1 MFSQISSRLRL
12 PIAAA
17 AVVSA
22 ALALAAPA
30 QAAPATGP
38 EVPAAATSARTA
50 PATAAAP
57 AAAGAWAAGTRAY
70 LVITAPGATASAQTA
85 VTANGGTVFAAY
97 DAIGVIVAHSTSAS
111 FAATMRGV
119 SGVQQVGAT
128 RTSDVPADA
137 YNPALPANPTQST
150 TTLTESNRWDMTQ
163 IKADQAWAVTTG
175 SASVKVGVLDTGVD
189 DQHQDIA
196 PNFNAADSVSCAY
209 GKADTRAG
217 AWRDVGTHGT
227 HVAGTIA
234 AAKNGKGVIGV
245 APGVK
250 ISSVRVAEPTSS
262 LFFAENTVCA
272 FVWAGDHGFKVTNNS
287 YYTDPWQFNCPD
299 NIDQAAIIEGVRR
312 AQAYAEG
319 KGSLQVAAAGNSNYD
334 LANKTTDTESP
345 NDSTPVTRTITN
357 ACLDIPTELPGVVTV
372 AAQASGG
379 AKASYS
385 NFGNG
390 VIDIAAPGGDGAT
403 QVYSTLPGGKYGNM
417 SGTSMASPHVAGVA
431 ALIASANPT
440 YTPADIRNA
449 LGTQATDKACPS
461 DARCT
466 GTTAKNGFFGE
477 GSVDALKAVGGGT
490 TPTGPYFENVNDVT
504 IVDNATVESALTVSG
519 VTGNAPATLKVGV
532 DIKHTYRGDLVLT
545 LVAPD
550 GTVYPLEDFAN
561 SDSADD
567 VLKTYTVNAS
577 SEVANGTWKLRVQ
590 DIATQDTGRIDAWNL
605 TF

>member
-1 MFSQISSRLRL
+1 M
-12 PIAAA
+12 AA
-17 AVVSA
+17 AVVGA
-22 ALALAAPA
+22 TVAIAAPA
-30 QAAPATGP
+30 QATVEPQARDLSRAKAPVQAAPAAP
-38 EVPAAATSARTA
+38 SARTA
-50 PATAAAP
+50 PAL
-57 AAAGAWAAGTRAY
+57 AGAWAAGTRAY
-70 LVITAPGATASAQTA
+70 LVITMPGDTTA
-85 VTANGGTVFAAY
+85 VRNAVASNGGTVFASY
-97 DAIGVIVAHSTSAS
+97 DAIGVVVAHSTSAS

-119 SGVQQVGAT
+119 AGVQQVGAT

-137 YNPALPANPTQST
+137 YNPALPANPSQST

-175 SASVKVGVLDTGVD
+175 SAAVKVGVLDTGVD

-217 AWRDVGTHGT
+217 AWRDVGSHGT

-250 ISSVRVAEPTSS
+250 ISSVRIAEPTSS
-262 LFFAENTVCA
+262 LFFAENTVCG
-272 FVWAGDHGFKVTNNS
+272 FMWAGDHGFKVTNNS

-312 AQAYAEG
+312 AQAYAES

-334 LANKTTDTESP
+334 LANKTTDSESP
-345 NDSTPVTRTITN
+345 NDSTPTTRTITN
-357 ACLDIPTELPGVVTV
+357 ACIDIPTELPGVVTV
-372 AAQASGG
+372 SAQASGG

-390 VIDIAAPGGDGAT
+390 VIDVTAPGGDGAT
-403 QVYSTLPGGKYGNM
+403 GVYSTLPGGKYGSM
-417 SGTSMASPHVAGVA
+417 SGTSMASPHVTGVA
-431 ALIASANPT
+431 ALIASANPA
-440 YTPADIRNA
+440 YTPADIRAA

-461 DARCT
+461 DSRCT
-466 GTTAKNGFFGE
+466 GTATKNGFFGE
-477 GSVDALKAVGGGT
+477 GQVDALKAVSGT
-490 TPTGPYFENVNDVT
+490 TPPPTGRYFENLTDVAV
-504 IVDNATVESALTVSG
+504 VDNATVESPIAVSG

-532 DIKHTYRGDLVLT
+532 DIKHTYRGDLVLS

-567 VLKTYTVNAS
+567 VVKTYTVNAS

-590 DIATQDTGRIDAWNL
+590 DVASQDTGRIDAWNL

>member
-1 MFSQISSRLRL
+1 M
-12 PIAAA
+12 AAA
-17 AVVSA
+17 ALGTTV
-22 ALALAAPA
+22 ALAAPA
-30 QAAPATGP
+30 GFAQAAPTDTEPVAARSAGATRS
-38 EVPAAATSARTA
+38 ATTTT
-50 PATAAAP
+50 PAAAP
-57 AAAGAWAAGTRAY
+57 AAWAAGTRAY
-70 LVITAPGATASAQTA
+70 LVITAPGGTSAVGGA
-85 VTANGGTVFAAY
+85 VTSNGGSVFATY

-111 FAATMRGV
+111 FASAMRSVG
-119 SGVQQVGAT
+119 GVQQVGAT

-137 YNPALPANPTQST
+137 YNPALPANPSQST

-163 IKADQAWAVTTG
+163 IKAEQAWAVTTG
-175 SASVKVGVLDTGVD
+175 SATVKVGVLDTGVD

-196 PNFNAADSVSCAY
+196 PNFNAADSASCAY

-250 ISSVRVAEPTSS
+250 ISAVRIAEPTSS
-262 LFFAENTVCA
+262 LFFAENTICG
-272 FVWAGDHGFKVTNNS
+272 FMWAGDHGFKVTNNS

-299 NIDQAAIIEGVRR
+299 NLDQAAIIEGVRR
-312 AQAYAEG
+312 AQVYAEG

-334 LANKTTDTESP
+334 LANKTTDSESP

-357 ACLDIPTELPGVVTV
+357 ACIDIPTELPGVVTV
-372 AAQASGG
+372 ASQASGG

-431 ALIASANPT
+431 ALIASTNPT
-440 YTPADIRNA
+440 FTPAQIRDQ
-449 LGTQATDKACPS
+449 LGVQATDRACPS
-461 DARCT
+461 DTRCK
-466 GTTAKNGFFGE
+466 GTTTKNGFFGE
-477 GSVDALKAVGGGT
+477 GAVDALKAVGGS
-490 TPTGPYFENVNDVT
+490 TPPPGAYFENLTDVT
-504 IVDNATVESALTVSG
+504 IADNATVESPITVSG

-532 DIKHTYRGDLVLT
+532 DIKHTYIGDLKVD

-550 GTVYPLEDFAN
+550 GTVYTVHNRTGSGTDNIVQTF
-561 SDSADD
+561 
-567 VLKTYTVNAS
+567 TVNAS
-577 SEVANGTWKLRVQ
+577 AEVANGVWKLRVN
-590 DIATQDTGRIDAWNL
+590 DNASQDTGKIDAWNL